1 MRNNSDKEVMW
12 QNMLEN
18 IKYVEKVRETLQKR
32 WGIYNIYIY

>member
-1 MRNNSDKEVMW
+1 MRNNSDKEIMW

-32 WGIYNIYIY
+32 WGIYNIY